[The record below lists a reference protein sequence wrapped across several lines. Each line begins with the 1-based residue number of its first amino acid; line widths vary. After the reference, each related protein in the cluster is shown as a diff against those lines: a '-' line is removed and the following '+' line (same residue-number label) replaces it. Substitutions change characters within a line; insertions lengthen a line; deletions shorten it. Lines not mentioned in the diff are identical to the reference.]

1 MALPR
6 RTERAAMVN
15 ESSGRADTRSSM
27 PTDSRGRA
35 EARPS
40 GASEATTVYFVA
52 GERSGDDHG
61 GALLKALRAR
71 VPGMRFVGRGG
82 PKCALSPAESFA
94 IGSIDTAVVGL
105 WEVIRRYP
113 FFSKAISGYYFGDRG
128 GEAKRSRVDRL
139 PGI

>member
-40 GASEATTVYFVA
+40 GASEADNRLF
-52 GERSGDDHG
+52 RC
-61 GALLKALRAR
+61 
-71 VPGMRFVGRGG
+71 GR
-82 PKCALSPAESFA
+82 
-94 IGSIDTAVVGL
+94 TQ
-105 WEVIRRYP
+105 R
-113 FFSKAISGYYFGDRG
+113 
-128 GEAKRSRVDRL
+128 
-139 PGI
+139 